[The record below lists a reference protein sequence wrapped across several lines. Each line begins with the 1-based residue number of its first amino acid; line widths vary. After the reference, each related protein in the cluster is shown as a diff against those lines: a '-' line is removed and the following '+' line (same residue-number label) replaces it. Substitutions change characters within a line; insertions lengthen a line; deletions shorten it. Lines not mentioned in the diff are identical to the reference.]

1 MGQKSFAFAALT
13 TNDAFDALGIEG
25 NYSLIKIYGE
35 YGADMNK
42 LTHELEKLSSV
53 PYMMF
58 TNFVSKVAEYKEFN
72 RLVAIFSI
80 TLLGMMVF
88 AAVTLLSSQLYIKTR
103 LSLPTYALYRVN
115 GLSLCS
121 VGLTYF
127 LEIIGAYIVGAVLS
141 LPFTYILLRYAI
153 DLSDALIKKF
163 YPITTALHILFFV
176 LLLTALS
183 VIPSAMLLYRRRDN
197 VVMDIL

>member
-58 TNFVSKVAEYKEFN
+58 TNFVSKVAEY
-72 RLVAIFSI
+72 R
-80 TLLGMMVF
+80 
-88 AAVTLLSSQLYIKTR
+88 
-103 LSLPTYALYRVN
+103 SL
-115 GLSLCS
+115 
-121 VGLTYF
+121 
-127 LEIIGAYIVGAVLS
+127 
-141 LPFTYILLRYAI
+141 I
-153 DLSDALIKKF
+153 DLL
-163 YPITTALHILFFV
+163 LFFR
-176 LLLTALS
+176 L
-183 VIPSAMLLYRRRDN
+183 RF
-197 VVMDIL
+197 